1 VLAVQLPPEIEE
13 RLEALAK
20 RTGKTTTDFV
30 REAILDQIDDL
41 EDLHL
46 AEQAWLDHQASG
58 EPTIPLEDML
68 KQHGVAV

>member
-1 VLAVQLPPEIEE
+1 MLDVQLPPEIEE

-41 EDLHL
+41 EDYHL
-46 AEQAWLDHQASG
+46 AEQRSKDIDEGRSD
-58 EPTIPLEDML
+58 TVPLTELL
-68 KQHGVAV
+68 KQHGMDN